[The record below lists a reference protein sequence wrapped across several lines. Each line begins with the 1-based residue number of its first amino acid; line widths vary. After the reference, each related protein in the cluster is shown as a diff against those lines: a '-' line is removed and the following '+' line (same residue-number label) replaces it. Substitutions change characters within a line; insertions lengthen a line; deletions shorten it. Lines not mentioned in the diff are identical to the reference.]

1 MPSCCRDNN
10 IHLMRLRPP
19 RAHGHRLRERGTH
32 DAKFGNHVSSI
43 SEETMF
49 HFSPSATEQP
59 SMINGDPSDLGTA
72 SACRKGTREGQWRR
86 QQRTST
92 SGQWQR
98 KRRAATR
105 VKRPASLSAT
115 PFSAAA
121 PGDGREPA
129 TARAGGKASAGAWR
143 RCRSEAR
150 SVEQPPP
157 TEREER
163 TGGAGG
169 GVGGRRL
176 VGEGEEIGPVWY
188 VTWWIGYEY
197 TVYTPVFELLCA
209 RASVWKWG
217 LPAEPSLGPQLS
229 CPLEV
234 P

>member
-1 MPSCCRDNN
+1 
-10 IHLMRLRPP
+10 
-19 RAHGHRLRERGTH
+19 
-32 DAKFGNHVSSI
+32 
-43 SEETMF
+43 MF

-59 SMINGDPSDLGTA
+59 SMINGDSSDLGTA

-98 KRRAATR
+98 KRRAATS
-105 VKRPASLSAT
+105 VKRPASLSAMPVST
-115 PFSAAA
+115 GA

-157 TEREER
+157 TEQDER

-169 GVGGRRL
+169 AWGDAVWLPGWGGMMKLAPYGMSHGGSGTSILYIRL
-176 VGEGEEIGPVWY
+176 FSSCCALVLPFGNGAY
-188 VTWWIGYEY
+188 QRS
-197 TVYTPVFELLCA
+197 LLL
-209 RASVWKWG
+209 G
-217 LPAEPSLGPQLS
+217 LSSHAH
-229 CPLEV
+229 
-234 P
+234 